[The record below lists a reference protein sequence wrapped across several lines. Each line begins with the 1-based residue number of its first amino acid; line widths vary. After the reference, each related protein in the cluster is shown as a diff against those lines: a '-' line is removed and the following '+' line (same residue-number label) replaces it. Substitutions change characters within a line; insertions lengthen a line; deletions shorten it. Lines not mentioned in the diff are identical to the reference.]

1 MDIKVKAQHFV
12 CIREGQKIRDY
23 YRLGKELGR
32 GAFGIVR
39 VAVEKSTKNVR
50 AVKVVDREKLDETEL
65 QLLMNEINNLKDLD
79 HPNVL

>member
-1 MDIKVKAQHFV
+1 M
-12 CIREGQKIRDY
+12 
-23 YRLGKELGR
+23 GR
-32 GAFGIVR
+32 GAFGVVR
-39 VAVEKSTKNVR
+39 VAVEKTTKDVR